1 MDVDGEDDAA
11 DDVQQVVDGQVLRD
25 GIVDGR
31 GSGGGRIE
39 PGGGIRSGWRRRPV
53 EWVDLDHLWG
63 PIPSYSYHLLNG
75 WTSSWEGGRKRL
87 MVGRLITCLEDMD
100 LQDYENIVC
109 KYSDFW
115 RSWCWEG

>member
-39 PGGGIRSGWRRRPV
+39 PGGGIRSGWML
-53 EWVDLDHLWG
+53 EM
-63 PIPSYSYHLLNG
+63 
-75 WTSSWEGGRKRL
+75 EKE
-87 MVGRLITCLEDMD
+87 TC
-100 LQDYENIVC
+100 
-109 KYSDFW
+109 
-115 RSWCWEG
+115 

>member
-39 PGGGIRSGWRRRPV
+39 PGGGLDQAGYWCWRWRPV
-53 EWVDLDHLWG
+53 ERVWTFCGADYQA
-63 PIPSYSYHLLNG
+63 ISY
-75 WTSSWEGGRKRL
+75 
-87 MVGRLITCLEDMD
+87 
-100 LQDYENIVC
+100 
-109 KYSDFW
+109 
-115 RSWCWEG
+115 